1 MMKRDYLNKMR
12 NIAFLLLVCASFA
25 QAEQVAKLEPVAG
38 AETEYSVE
46 SLLRVE
52 LEGDSI
58 RFIEKDGSVAA
69 EVYKYDYVKL
79 TFAEKED
86 QAIQEP
92 KAKNHDLK
100 AQKILHNGQIYILFG
115 GKAYHITG
123 AEVR

>member
-1 MMKRDYLNKMR
+1 MKRDYLNKMR

-25 QAEQVAKLEPVAG
+25 QAERVAKLEPVAG

-52 LEGDSI
+52 LAGDSI
-58 RFIEKDGSVAA
+58 RFIEKDGSVAV

-92 KAKNHDLK
+92 TAKNQELK
-100 AQKILHNGQIYILFG
+100 AQKILHNGQLLILHN
-115 GKAYHITG
+115 GKIFTITG
-123 AEVR
+123 QEVK